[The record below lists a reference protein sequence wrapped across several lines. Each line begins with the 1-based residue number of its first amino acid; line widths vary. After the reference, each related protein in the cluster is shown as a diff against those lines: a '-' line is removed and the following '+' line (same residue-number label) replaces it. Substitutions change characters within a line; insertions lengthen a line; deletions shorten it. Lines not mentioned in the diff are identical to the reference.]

1 MDGIGDSPLKEEI
14 AELKYLVI
22 DNDINRLKAYKI
34 LRLTYLVGEGVG
46 DCGGNKWI
54 MLLEAFAIAGFIAS
68 FGYEDWGS
76 CGLTDPVKR

>member
-1 MDGIGDSPLKEEI
+1 MKFVMFYFKL
-14 AELKYLVI
+14 
-22 DNDINRLKAYKI
+22 NCLKAYKI

-54 MLLEAFAIAGFIAS
+54 MLLEALAIAGFIAS
-68 FGYEDWGS
+68 FGYEEGGS

>member
-1 MDGIGDSPLKEEI
+1 MTFYFKL
-14 AELKYLVI
+14 
-22 DNDINRLKAYKI
+22 NRLKAYKT

-54 MLLEAFAIAGFIAS
+54 MLLDAFAIAGFIAS
-68 FGYEDWGS
+68 FGYEEGGS